1 MKNSNINLEA
11 KPGMILTAPT
21 PAPKNNRKR
30 RQNDDEDKEESA
42 KKNPSGKIKGAN
54 FKNKSI
60 ITPLFKRLT
69 SVRINGF
76 VLYID

>member
-30 RQNDDEDKEESA
+30 RQNDDKDEEENAKET
-42 KKNPSGKIKGAN
+42 PSGQFKGAK
-54 FKNKSI
+54 F
-60 ITPLFKRLT
+60 
-69 SVRINGF
+69 
-76 VLYID
+76 